1 VQAAVQQ
8 KRSLRKIENFSL
20 MLWRDTVE
28 NFEGLLN
35 VKTITMALV
44 KKFCVVFINI
54 GYYTQVLQ

>member
-1 VQAAVQQ
+1 
-8 KRSLRKIENFSL
+8 